1 MKQVRKYEIYLQ
13 SKASAAPNDFR
24 TEEFQSCSSY
34 REGMKEAKRLSAL
47 CPFKGS
53 NGAEIV
59 NIELVCE
66 ICDKDEWGGLWNFEA
81 IFYEE
86 FTNGQHIGRYAP
98 GPDGTWRLHPV
109 RKKALK

>member
-13 SKASAAPNDFR
+13 TKASDAPNDFR
-24 TEEFQSCSSY
+24 TEEFQSCDNY
-34 REGMKEAKRLSAL
+34 REGMKEAKRLSAM
-47 CPFKGS
+47 CPFKSSG
-53 NGAEIV
+53 GIEIV
-59 NIELVCE
+59 NIEMVCE
-66 ICDKDEWGGLWNFEA
+66 VCNEDEDGNLWDFEA

-109 RKKALK
+109 RKKARK